1 MNMSK
6 KSIAALVAG
15 ATLLAGFAM
24 ATPAM
29 AEDLGLPPVVTSD
42 PLDGSYNGEPAAVEN
57 NAPAKPAKKSGKAAA
72 APEVQ
77 VPDRS
82 NCYKNYY
89 GTVVCV
95 PATKPLY
102 DKALSGKFDD
112 PVAPAKPAAKPA
124 KEAKPAAKPAA
135 KSASKEAALPKTGV
149 AVALV
154 AVAASALSG
163 MGVALRKFRH

>member
-1 MNMSK
+1 MSK

-42 PLDGSYNGEPAAVEN
+42 PLDGSYNGEPATAEN
-57 NAPAKPAKKSGKAAA
+57 NAPAPAKKSGKATASA
-72 APEVQ
+72 EVQ

-135 KSASKEAALPKTGV
+135 KPSALPKTGV

>member
-1 MNMSK
+1 MNMLSK

-29 AEDLGLPPVVTSD
+29 AEDLNLPPVVTSD
-42 PLDGSYNGEPAAVEN
+42 PLDGSYNGEPATAEN
-57 NAPAKPAKKSGKAAA
+57 NAPATAKKSGKAAA

-112 PVAPAKPAAKPA
+112 PVAPAKQATKPA
-124 KEAKPAAKPAA
+124 KEAKPAAKP
-135 KSASKEAALPKTGV
+135 ASKEAALPKTGV